1 MVWGFWC
8 MLGGMPAATFIEVIG
23 NSLAVVFDDG
33 RKFLAHPI
41 PGNRWIMAQQV
52 TTEGETPEPGPPG
65 NPGGGGTV
73 TPGEWQWPFQY
84 SRYVL
89 DIQAAQFG
97 MRVNPVTGVY
107 RLHAGLDFGAGGI
120 AGLDIPCAHAGTVIH
135 AGANGG
141 EGNSVHVDHGAGFT
155 TRYFHMVTGSIAVS
169 NGQSVTKGQK
179 LGNVGTTGN
188 STGEH
193 LHWETR
199 VNGEPVNPR
208 DFMRERGVPES

>member
-1 MVWGFWC
+1 
-8 MLGGMPAATFIEVIG
+8 MLCRMPAATYIEVIG

-33 RKFLAHPI
+33 RKFMAHPI

-52 TTEGETPEPGPPG
+52 TTEGETPDPGPPG
-65 NPGGGGTV
+65 NPGGGEDTS
-73 TPGEWQWPFQY
+73 PGEWRWPFQY
-84 SRYVL
+84 TRHVFQTGDNARL
-89 DIQAAQFG
+89 AQFG
-97 MRVNPVTGVY
+97 MRVNPVSGVY

-120 AGLDIPCAHAGTVIH
+120 GGMDIPCAKDGTVIH
-135 AGANGG
+135 ADYSSG

-155 TRYFHMVTGSIAVS
+155 TRYFHMRNNTMTVAV
-169 NGQSVTKGQK
+169 GDTVTKGQK
-179 LGNVGTTGN
+179 LGSVGTTGN